1 MDREQLL
8 ATAVAVGLV
17 LGVDYQK
24 NISNENLQKKIEEK
38 NAEIEAQLKGNQDG
52 DSTSDKQNE
61 NTLNVEIKD
70 SYAPEDTGNQDIE
83 IKDDY
88 DDNILILR
96 KTECGSYKT
105 KIIGIEETAR
115 RSNLTVEQVK
125 EALESGNPVGGYTFK
140 FIG

>member
-70 SYAPEDTGNQDIE
+70 SYAP
-83 IKDDY
+83 
-88 DDNILILR
+88 
-96 KTECGSYKT
+96 
-105 KIIGIEETAR
+105 
-115 RSNLTVEQVK
+115 
-125 EALESGNPVGGYTFK
+125 
-140 FIG
+140 

>member
-52 DSTSDKQNE
+52 DSVS
-61 NTLNVEIKD
+61 
-70 SYAPEDTGNQDIE
+70 
-83 IKDDY
+83 
-88 DDNILILR
+88 
-96 KTECGSYKT
+96 
-105 KIIGIEETAR
+105 
-115 RSNLTVEQVK
+115 
-125 EALESGNPVGGYTFK
+125 
-140 FIG
+140 